1 MAEKERLEAVET
13 ERVALEA
20 ADLERK
26 RVAAEEEAERA
37 AQEATDLAAKEVNDS
52 MEAIN
57 AVFKTENII
66 DQKIKSTMYLKSFK
80 KYAKAGN
87 FTLANSIH
95 QMKSFAP

>member
-1 MAEKERLEAVET
+1 
-13 ERVALEA
+13 
-20 ADLERK
+20 
-26 RVAAEEEAERA
+26 
-37 AQEATDLAAKEVNDS
+37 
-52 MEAIN
+52 MEAMN
-57 AVFKTENII
+57 AVVKTENII